1 MVHPGAVVDPAAD
14 ISSRAEIGPYCIIG
28 PDVSIG
34 DHTWIGPH
42 VVINGPTTIG
52 ANNRIYQFASI
63 GDAPQH
69 VNYKNEPTR
78 LVIGDRNTIREY
90 VTINRGTVEGGGVTR
105 IGSDNLLMAY
115 SHIAHDCVVM
125 DHTIFANGAS
135 LAGHVDVGDYA
146 ILGGFTLVHQF
157 CNIGAHSITAI
168 NTVVFKDIPPFV
180 VASGYGAEP
189 HGINTTGLK
198 RRDFP
203 DDVIDVLKNAYKTIF
218 RSGVNAEE
226 ALASLEPLAK
236 KYPEIANLIQFI
248 RNSERGI
255 IRASA

>member
-1 MVHPGAVVDPAAD
+1 MIHSRAVVDPAAD
-14 ISSRAEIGPYCIIG
+14 ISDSAEIGPYSIIG
-28 PDVSIG
+28 PGVTIG

-42 VVINGPTTIG
+42 VVVNGPTNIG
-52 ANNRIYQFASI
+52 VDNKIYQFASI

-78 LVIGDRNTIREY
+78 LIIGDRNTIREY
-90 VTINRGTVEGGGVTR
+90 VTVNRGTVAGGELTR

-146 ILGGFTLVHQF
+146 ILGGFTLVHQH
-157 CNIGAHSITAI
+157 CSIGAHAITAI

-180 VASGYGAEP
+180 VASGYGADP

-198 RRDFP
+198 RRNFP
-203 DDVIDVLKNAYKTIF
+203 EEVIDILKDAYKTIF
-218 RSGVNAEE
+218 RSGMNTEE
-226 ALASLEPLAK
+226 ALASLAPLAK
-236 KYPEIANLIQFI
+236 KYAEIAELTRFI
-248 RNSERGI
+248 ANSERGI
-255 IRASA
+255 IRA